1 MNPLSLFSLLPLL
14 ALLGTALG
22 APKPPTVKRPGLIHR
37 RDRLAKRYTNQVD
50 TSAHAPTTTAS
61 KKNIWASLS
70 FDEAASIKQ
79 FLHDQASLNL
89 TAVEDAGE
97 WDNTI
102 LTVDFIAPNK
112 TDALSYLDGDGEL
125 PPRMALASIL
135 FGATEEPYVQ
145 TFAVGPLPISDE
157 TTVLPNTFGS
167 TAPDAKIR
175 VYDQTYSGPYI
186 TGIALEIK
194 DIINDLLD
202 REYGPGACDRM
213 ARGAALTSVDL
224 QVEEDFSTQV
234 YMWGIDPLWHETDAD
249 GNKHVINWVQIWR
262 NSDMITLLSGEEFM
276 FDEGTLLPQGFYI
289 GVDIT
294 GRDESNW
301 SLIGF
306 YYGGIFY
313 SSIDEFR
320 TAYESPDF
328 IKLPVNY
335 PSPKYDTDKKGDGL
349 PYDTLPPP
357 RQVQPGGQR
366 FEVDDEQKYVK
377 WMDFEFYIT

>member
-14 ALLGTALG
+14 ALLGTTLG

-37 RDRLAKRYTNQVD
+37 RDQLAKRYTNQVD
-50 TSAHAPTTTAS
+50 TSAHAPTTTAP
-61 KKNIWASLS
+61 KQNIWASLS
-70 FDEAASIKQ
+70 FDEAASVKQ
-79 FLHDQASLNL
+79 FLHDQSFLNL

-97 WDNTI
+97 WDNHI

-112 TDALSYLDGDGEL
+112 TDALGYLDGSGEL

-145 TFAVGPLPISDE
+145 TFAVGPLPVSDE
-157 TTVLPNTFGS
+157 TTAIPNIFGS
-167 TAPDAKIR
+167 SAPEAKIK
-175 VYDQTYSGPYI
+175 VFDQTSSGPYI
-186 TGIALEIK
+186 RSIALEMK

-202 REYGPGACDRM
+202 RECSGRVITWS
-213 ARGAALTSVDL
+213 RTVLTAVDI
-224 QVEEDFSTQV
+224 QEEEDLSTKV
-234 YMWGIDPLWHETDAD
+234 YLWGIDPLWHETDSE
-249 GNKHVINWVQIWR
+249 GVKHTINWVQIWR
-262 NSDMITLLSGEEFM
+262 NSDMITLPSGEEFM

-294 GRDESNW
+294 GRDESKW
-301 SLIGF
+301 SVLGF
-306 YYGGIFY
+306 YYGGNY
-313 SSIDEFR
+313 YASIDEFR
-320 TAYESPDF
+320 SAYESPDF

-335 PSPKYDTDKKGDGL
+335 PSPKYDTDKKGDAL

-366 FEVDDEQKYVK
+366 FEVDDEEKYVK